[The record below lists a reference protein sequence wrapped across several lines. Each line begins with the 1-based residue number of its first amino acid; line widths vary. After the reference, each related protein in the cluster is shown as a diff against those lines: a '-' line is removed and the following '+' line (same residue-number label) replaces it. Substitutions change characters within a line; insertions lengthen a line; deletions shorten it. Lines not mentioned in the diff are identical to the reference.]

1 MLAFSSCE
9 GFLDKFPETSLSP
22 ETFYTSE
29 KELELAT
36 NGFYTM
42 LPSPDDKTDGALQ
55 DNDLEYHISLSS
67 LQMGNRS
74 AENESWSS
82 STWSNLRALNYYLE
96 HSVNCTSEDIRKN
109 TTASPISSGQCSTTK
124 RSANMATSLG
134 MTM

>member
-1 MLAFSSCE
+1 MNMKKIYAVFISGLSVLAFSSCE

-42 LPSPDDKTDGALQ
+42 LPSPDNTTDGALQ
-55 DNDLEYHISLSS
+55 DNDLEYHVALSS

-74 AENESWSS
+74 AENETWSS
-82 STWSNLRALNYYLE
+82 STWSNLRALNY
-96 HSVNCTSEDIRKN
+96 
-109 TTASPISSGQCSTTK
+109 
-124 RSANMATSLG
+124 
-134 MTM
+134 

>member
-42 LPSPDDKTDGALQ
+42 LPSPDNTTDGALQ

-74 AENESWSS
+74 AE
-82 STWSNLRALNYYLE
+82 TNLGVQ
-96 HSVNCTSEDIRKN
+96 HMVQSEGIELLSRTFGELHERGHPQEIRRRRLFLQGN
-109 TTASPISSGQCSTTK
+109 V
-124 RSANMATSLG
+124 LL
-134 MTM
+134 